1 MASGSGVQAK
11 KSLQQV
17 RKLYGQIWPDLQG
30 VEEIIRS
37 HFSSDS
43 TYIQGL
49 LEHLTRFAGKRIRPA
64 LLLLSAR
71 ATGPITDLHRKLA
84 ASVEMLHNATLVH
97 DDVLDEAL
105 VRRTCHTINRVW
117 DNEQAIIFG
126 DFVFAKTFT
135 LVASLDD
142 AEAFRTLTQAADRIC
157 TGELMQLSKKYQ
169 SDVDEPE
176 YMKMIELKTAS
187 LFEASCRL
195 GTLGHKV
202 SDRSRD
208 ALGDY
213 GRNLGLAFQI
223 VDDCLDIVGEENIMG
238 KSLGTDIT
246 KGKVT
251 LPIIRLIRAL
261 PAREA
266 KDVRAMISMVDHEQE
281 KRREIS
287 RRVRE
292 LDLVPACIQ
301 IARDHIWAARQA
313 LSSIP
318 ETPET
323 KSLYEI
329 ADFVIDRVT

>member
-1 MASGSGVQAK
+1 MASGPGVQAK

-17 RKLYGQIWPDLQG
+17 RKLYQDIWPDLQG
-30 VEEIIRS
+30 VEEIIQS
-37 HFSSDS
+37 HFSSDFS
-43 TYIQGL
+43 YIQGL
-49 LEHLTRFAGKRIRPA
+49 LDHLNRFAGKRIRPA
-64 LLLLSAR
+64 LLLLCAR
-71 ATGPITDLHRKLA
+71 ATGRTSDLHRKLA

-142 AEAFRTLTQAADRIC
+142 AEAFRTFTQAADRIC

-169 SDVDEPE
+169 SDVDESQ
-176 YMKMIELKTAS
+176 YMRMIELKTAS
-187 LFEASCRL
+187 LFEASCRF
-195 GTLGHKV
+195 GTLGHNV
-202 SDRSRD
+202 SDRVRD

-213 GRNLGLAFQI
+213 GRNLGVAFQI

-261 PAREA
+261 PAKDA
-266 KDVRAMISMVDHEQE
+266 KEVRAMISMVDHEQE

-313 LSSIP
+313 LSSLQD
-318 ETPET
+318 TPES

-329 ADFVIDRVT
+329 ADFVIERVN